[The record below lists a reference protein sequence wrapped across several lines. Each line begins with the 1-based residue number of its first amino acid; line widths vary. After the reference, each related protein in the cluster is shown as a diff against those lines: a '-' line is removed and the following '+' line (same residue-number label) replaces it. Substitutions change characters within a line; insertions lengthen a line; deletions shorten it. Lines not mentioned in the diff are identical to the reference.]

1 MPFYA
6 VHKGKRRGIYT
17 DWAECKQNI
26 FGVRHPIF
34 KKFNTKEEAETAKKR
49 YGYDNDNYYVDVL
62 R

>member
-17 DWAECKQNI
+17 DWNECKQNI

-34 KKFNTKEEAETAKKR
+34 KKFNTKEEAERLETNKKKAEEK
-49 YGYDNDNYYVDVL
+49 
-62 R
+62 